1 MTRFGITALFNRRR
15 VAVTW
20 LAVLALLSHALV
32 PAALMLAAGVLKP
45 GVGSI
50 RFALCSASPEH
61 DNPGKAPPGLPTYHC
76 ALCTVSAADLCRP
89 PTVLMPNIEIARTVY
104 ARLGTEW
111 LVLPWRHGQVQA
123 RAPPVMA

>member
-1 MTRFGITALFNRRR
+1 MTRFRTTALFNRRR
-15 VAVTW
+15 VAVTR
-20 LAVLALLSHALV
+20 LAVLVLLSHALV
-32 PAALMLAAGVLKP
+32 PAALMLAAGVLNP

-61 DNPGKAPPGLPTYHC
+61 DNRGKAPLGLPTYHC

-89 PTVLMPNIEIARTVY
+89 PTVLMPNIEVARTVY

-111 LVLPWRHGQVQA
+111 LVPPSRHRQVQA
-123 RAPPVMA
+123 RAPPAMA